1 MELYYKKTQMKKKDG
16 NEKKFQKD
24 LNKKWPNL
32 GLKTPFNCQK
42 SLIFNFFVLSGTIWQ
57 LSRKTKQKSL
67 TQNRRVYFRIV
78 LFWDNMPGTTW
89 MTLWGGQAR
98 HIKPQQLLI
107 CPFARPKFWNPKIL
121 PTSKEITFVYKKIVD
136 NAPPLSPVT
145 SSALVSQSTLMD
157 RPIVR

>member
-1 MELYYKKTQMKKKDG
+1 MKKKDG

-98 HIKPQQLLI
+98 PIKPQQLLI
-107 CPFARPKFWNPKIL
+107 CPSARPKF
-121 PTSKEITFVYKKIVD
+121 
-136 NAPPLSPVT
+136 
-145 SSALVSQSTLMD
+145 
-157 RPIVR
+157 